1 MNSQPPIP
9 PLPGVSAPPI
19 EPLDT
24 TVSLLLYPLA
34 TRGHPP
40 HCGEIQPAYAK
51 HGGPYSHPSSPPNLC
66 HAPPPLSL
74 GGRVLVL
81 TTSILVEPNHPST
94 PTPATLTPLSHF
106 SKLPCPPLTHPKL
119 GSLVNYKIFPSDLLY
134 TPLYPPTPL
143 LYFFY
148 SVRSPHGVWQEVNFS
163 PPPNHLPPLPNRY

>member
-1 MNSQPPIP
+1 MVMNSQPPIP

-66 HAPPPLSL
+66 HAPPAPQPRWPSLS
-74 GGRVLVL
+74 
-81 TTSILVEPNHPST
+81 
-94 PTPATLTPLSHF
+94 A
-106 SKLPCPPLTHPKL
+106 
-119 GSLVNYKIFPSDLLY
+119 NYIDSC
-134 TPLYPPTPL
+134 
-143 LYFFY
+143 
-148 SVRSPHGVWQEVNFS
+148 
-163 PPPNHLPPLPNRY
+163 